1 MKITIA
7 YENGPASP
15 LLTPIVIGVHY
26 GTIAADDVVLLTG
39 VKGRFLLVKRGIQG
53 GWWSHEKRRDVL
65 NGTSLSLSAC
75 GRGRERCGPGGMLH
89 GWILFGWRERGR
101 NKRMNSEFV
110 LRGCEG

>member
-39 VKGRFLLVKRGIQG
+39 VKGEVSDGRSGFRGG
-53 GWWSHEKRRDVL
+53 GSW
-65 NGTSLSLSAC
+65 
-75 GRGRERCGPGGMLH
+75 
-89 GWILFGWRERGR
+89 
-101 NKRMNSEFV
+101 
-110 LRGCEG
+110 

>member
-39 VKGRFLLVKRGIQG
+39 WADGVKGEEVSDG
-53 GWWSHEKRRDVL
+53 GWKARKGDGGSMKRDEMVL
-65 NGTSLSLSAC
+65 NGTSLSVCA
-75 GRGRERCGPGGMLH
+75 RGMV
-89 GWILFGWRERGR
+89 
-101 NKRMNSEFV
+101 V
-110 LRGCEG
+110 LRPRRDAGWMDSF

>member
-39 VKGRFLLVKRGIQG
+39 VKGEVSVGKEGNT
-53 GWWSHEKRRDVL
+53 V
-65 NGTSLSLSAC
+65 
-75 GRGRERCGPGGMLH
+75 
-89 GWILFGWRERGR
+89 
-101 NKRMNSEFV
+101 RMV
-110 LRGCEG
+110 VA

>member
-39 VKGRFLLVKRGIQG
+39 WADGVKGG
-53 GWWSHEKRRDVL
+53 G
-65 NGTSLSLSAC
+65 
-75 GRGRERCGPGGMLH
+75 
-89 GWILFGWRERGR
+89 F
-101 NKRMNSEFV
+101 
-110 LRGCEG
+110 

>member
-39 VKGRFLLVKRGIQG
+39 VKGEVSVGKG
-53 GWWSHEKRRDVL
+53 G
-65 NGTSLSLSAC
+65 
-75 GRGRERCGPGGMLH
+75 GRM
-89 GWILFGWRERGR
+89 
-101 NKRMNSEFV
+101 V
-110 LRGCEG
+110 VA